1 MAADDDNVQD
11 KNSKIMESSED
22 KKPDEIVPLTL
33 ESILCGLNFN
43 VNFVLLGLML
53 PYLSSKCDFLQYFSN
68 MEFLEY

>member
-11 KNSKIMESSED
+11 KNSKIMESSDD

-33 ESILCGLNFN
+33 ESILCGLNLI
-43 VNFVLLGLML
+43 VNFILLCLML